1 MESKIYLSNT
11 STIKNIIYFLIF
23 TIVPISGYSQKS
35 IFDDIDS
42 TYEESIKRQD
52 KAYNLYS
59 DDFLSWK
66 NKVDLT
72 TINLI
77 PEKATVNNYNTIVSD
92 RVKITNEINK
102 YIGVPYLWGGQDPN
116 AFDCSG
122 LVQWTLKKSIGINI
136 PRTTEQQFML
146 WRKLISNK
154 IENIKKGDL
163 LYFKTYGS
171 NPVSHVGVFIGDN
184 NFVHSPKIN
193 DFVKIS
199 QISGYWKDKL
209 IGFLNIDLVI
219 K

>member
-1 MESKIYLSNT
+1 
-11 STIKNIIYFLIF
+11 
-23 TIVPISGYSQKS
+23 
-35 IFDDIDS
+35 
-42 TYEESIKRQD
+42 
-52 KAYNLYS
+52 
-59 DDFLSWK
+59 
-66 NKVDLT
+66 
-72 TINLI
+72 
-77 PEKATVNNYNTIVSD
+77 
-92 RVKITNEINK
+92 
-102 YIGVPYLWGGQDPN
+102 
-116 AFDCSG
+116 
-122 LVQWTLKKSIGINI
+122 
-136 PRTTEQQFML
+136 ML

-219 K
+219 KQFFPVDKLLELLSK